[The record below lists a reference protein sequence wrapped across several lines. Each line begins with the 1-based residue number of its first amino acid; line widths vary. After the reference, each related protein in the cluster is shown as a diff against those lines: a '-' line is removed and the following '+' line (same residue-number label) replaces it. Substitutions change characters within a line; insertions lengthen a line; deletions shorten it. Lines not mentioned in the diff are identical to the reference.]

1 MPVVVCTYTAHVV
14 SPYTNPSGRY
24 RTMLQHVLSHL
35 LAQPARRLLKEGEFG
50 GGGEARVAMSVR
62 GVIASLYWYAR
73 R

>member
-35 LAQPARRLLKEGEFG
+35 LAQPARRLLKDGESGGEGE
-50 GGGEARVAMSVR
+50 AKVAMSIGR
-62 GVIASLYWYAR
+62 VIADLCWYER